1 MRKEAAMFCPECG
14 RGMRKTSEAVKEDFK
29 GEPFEVAGIEHYA
42 CDACGET
49 AFDAAEEGRLYTELD
64 RAYRKRKGFLT
75 PEEIKAL
82 RKSCGVT
89 QAEFER
95 MLGVKPPTCS
105 RWESGAVLQSPTAN
119 QLMWLMRDTPCSI
132 DALKRKAEIPASEP
146 ICFMSAE
153 RTASPA
159 RTEVEYV

>member
-1 MRKEAAMFCPECG
+1 MFCPECG
-14 RGMRKTSEAVKEDFK
+14 HGMRKTNEPIEETFK
-29 GEPFEVAGIEHYA
+29 GETFAVEGIDHYV

-49 AFDAAEEGRLYTELD
+49 AFDAASSGRLYTEMD
-64 RAYRKRKGFLT
+64 RAYRRRNGFLT

-82 RKSCGVT
+82 RKSCGAT

-105 RWESGAVLQSPTAN
+105 RWESGAVMQSATAN
-119 QLMWLMRDTPCSI
+119 QLMWLMKDMPCVY
-132 DALKRKAEIPASEP
+132 DALKRKAEIPASDSV
-146 ICFMSAE
+146 CVMSAE
-153 RTASPA
+153 WAASSA